1 MSFDLGDSLLS
12 DGIQNDM
19 KKTSTLPGKI
29 FSIENLL
36 KNGSKSDIEK
46 EMSTR
51 GSSDGEEGEDD
62 DISEQEDLEICSSNG
77 DQIYPRK
84 NIDII
89 HIHQLKS
96 YLRFN

>member
-36 KNGSKSDIEK
+36 KNGSKSEKSDIEK

-62 DISEQEDLEICSSNG
+62 DISEQEDLEICRSNG
-77 DQIYPRK
+77 DQIYSSK
-84 NIDII
+84 I
-89 HIHQLKS
+89 
-96 YLRFN
+96 Y

>member
-19 KKTSTLPGKI
+19 NKTSTLPGKI

-36 KNGSKSDIEK
+36 KNGSKSEKSDIEK

-62 DISEQEDLEICSSNG
+62 DISEQEDLEICCANG
-77 DQIYPRK
+77 DQIYSSK
-84 NIDII
+84 I
-89 HIHQLKS
+89 
-96 YLRFN
+96 Y

>member
-1 MSFDLGDSLLS
+1 MSFDLGASLLS

-62 DISEQEDLEICSSNG
+62 DVSEQEDLEICRSNG
-77 DQIYPRK
+77 DQIYSSK
-84 NIDII
+84 I
-89 HIHQLKS
+89 
-96 YLRFN
+96 Y

>member
-36 KNGSKSDIEK
+36 NNGSKSEKSDIEK

-62 DISEQEDLEICSSNG
+62 DISEQEDLEICRSNG
-77 DQIYPRK
+77 DQIYHVK
-84 NIDII
+84 ILI
-89 HIHQLKS
+89 S
-96 YLRFN
+96 YTFIN